1 MNTPLR
7 DMEEQ
12 EIIAMIKDNEKLQRR
27 IINDP
32 ILRERLYEKFSG
44 MKNRSSDQTNL
55 NSFWSNKNGMGRRT
69 QGDTD
74 YLRTP
79 MRSNEGNIHIFNI

>member
-7 DMEEQ
+7 DMEEL

-32 ILRERLYEKFSG
+32 VLRERLYEKFNG
-44 MKNRSSDQTNL
+44 MKNRASDQTSL
-55 NSFWSNKNGMGRRT
+55 NSFWSNKNLMDRRT
-69 QGDTD
+69 QGGTD

-79 MRSNEGNIHIFNI
+79 MRSNEGNISISNI